1 MWISRIRV
9 TGGFLH
15 GLDLPLSRGLN
26 VVIGPRGAGKTAVL
40 ELLRHALGA
49 QHPDQSPAA
58 TRQRSVFLDAVL
70 GAGEVIVDVESDDGG
85 RHLVVDAQGA
95 GQRTDLSGSVMVLG
109 QNELEEIAS
118 DAPSRLNLLDLRIGL
133 RVLDEESQDRLT
145 ASELTAQLFE
155 IRAEIEVRR
164 EEAAKRDR
172 LMVDRAL
179 LASQEAVLLGRRGDQ
194 LVARREQLRAAEET
208 VIQSGR
214 DQEGISV
221 LRAEVDELST
231 AAARQLDRLKATA
244 NRMQGMG
251 GEPVLESAI
260 GYAEGLVTEL
270 GLALSRL
277 GALADE
283 LHERNVLARQAA
295 APIRDELEE
304 AEAGLGQIT
313 AQLRN
318 IDAELRTLDENDA
331 RISALQAQQQE
342 LRNRRSVAQD
352 RADDADEFAYRERAE
367 VARSTTSQVSANVV
381 VMVEHLADTSAF
393 KTFLMV
399 ALKGSSTR
407 ITSIDALAERVLPRQ
422 LLELVESR
430 DGVGLASVTG
440 LGVEQARK
448 LITHLDDG
456 QILAGLARVRLT
468 DLVDFRLR
476 DGAVDKSVDELS
488 TGQKCSVTLPIV
500 MSERERSL
508 ILDQPEDHLDNAF
521 LVSNVVS
528 ALLARTGSGAQTI
541 VATHNANIPVLGSA
555 DTVVVLGSD
564 GTTGSVEVQGPFDDD
579 AVVDHITQL
588 MEGGREAFARRSS
601 FYAEHGGIP

>member
-40 ELLRHALGA
+40 ELLRHAVGA

-58 TRQRSVFLDAVL
+58 TRQRSAFLDAVL

-118 DAPSRLNLLDLRIGL
+118 DAASRLNLLDLRIGL
-133 RVLDEESQDRLT
+133 RVLDEESPDRLT

-155 IRAEIEVRR
+155 IRAEIEVRC

-214 DQEGISV
+214 DKEGVSE
-221 LRAEVDELST
+221 LRAEVDELGA
-231 AAARQLDRLKATA
+231 AAARQLDRLRATA
-244 NRMQGMG
+244 NRTQGLG

-295 APIRDELEE
+295 APIRVELEE

-318 IDAELRTLDENDA
+318 IDTELRSLDENDA
-331 RISALQAQQQE
+331 RVSALQEQDRE
-342 LRNRRSVAQD
+342 LRNRRSVAHD
-352 RADDADEFAYRERAE
+352 RADHADELAYRERAE
-367 VARSTTSQVSANVV
+367 VARSTTSHVSANVV

-399 ALKGSSTR
+399 VLKGSSTR
-407 ITSIDALAERVLPRQ
+407 TTSIDVLAERVLPRQ

-430 DGVGLASVTG
+430 DGAGLASVTG

-456 QILAGLARVRLT
+456 EILEGLARIRLT

-528 ALLARTGSGAQTI
+528 ALLARTESGAQTI

-564 GTTGSVEVQGPFDDD
+564 GTSGSVEVQGPFDDD
-579 AVVDHITQL
+579 AVVDRITQL
-588 MEGGREAFARRSS
+588 MEGGRDAFARRSS

>member
-1 MWISRIRV
+1 MCIR
-9 TGGFLH
+9 
-15 GLDLPLSRGLN
+15 
-26 VVIGPRGAGKTAVL
+26 
-40 ELLRHALGA
+40 
-49 QHPDQSPAA
+49 
-58 TRQRSVFLDAVL
+58 
-70 GAGEVIVDVESDDGG
+70 
-85 RHLVVDAQGA
+85 
-95 GQRTDLSGSVMVLG
+95 
-109 QNELEEIAS
+109 
-118 DAPSRLNLLDLRIGL
+118 
-133 RVLDEESQDRLT
+133 DR
-145 ASELTAQLFE
+145 LTAQLFE

-352 RADDADEFAYRERAE
+352 RADDADEFAYSERAE